1 MKQVL
6 SQQEIDA
13 LLQALDAGE
22 LDSETVMEEKEKD
35 KVRSYDFRRPIKLSK
50 EYINT
55 LYMVFENFSKI
66 AGNLLSTQ
74 IRTNAKITLG
84 GVEQISYDEFIRSIP
99 RTTLLALFKS
109 KPLTGI
115 QILEVNPQFCVQ
127 AIDLMLGGPESPTTA
142 LPSNKE
148 RFTDIELGVLEE
160 IVYSLLRAF
169 EAAWAD
175 IIEMETSLDSLETNP
190 QLVQNMSPNEP
201 VVLMSFIIEVLDNR
215 SFMNVCIPYVS
226 FENVTDKLSMK
237 NWFDFEKDAGD
248 NSQELIKDRIL
259 TCPVDLEV
267 VLGKSIIT
275 VDDFLQL
282 EVGDILQLDV
292 KITEPLKLYV
302 EDKLHFLVKPGQVN
316 SKLAVQVLQYIE
328 EDVEYE

>member
-127 AIDLMLGGPESPTTA
+127 AIDLMLGGPESSTTA